1 MQIKVAPTRMELLRL
16 KKRIELAH
24 RGHRLLQDKL
34 EGLIK
39 EFLPLIDEYV
49 ASREELDRRYPQAL
63 AFTARAA
70 AEVGEDRLRPGAGPD
85 RSAGRGPGE
94 RAAPRGG
101 GRARHGGR
109 RSTAPG
115 PSTACCATPEVFDRA
130 VAELVEVL
138 PLILKAVQL
147 EQTVRR
153 FAKEIERTRRRVNAL
168 EYILIPQLAGAR
180 KFIQA
185 KLDEDERAAR
195 IRNMKVK
202 ELLDK
207 AAAQAARPPAPASWA
222 CAQLSPKKD
231 L

>member
-49 ASREELDRRYPQAL
+49 AARDELDRRYPRAL

-70 AEVGEDRLRPGAGPD
+70 AEIGEDRLAPALGQTGLRV
-85 RSAGRGPGE
+85 RVEVGE
-94 RAAPRGG
+94 Q
-101 GRARHGGR
+101 R
-109 RSTAPG
+109 RSGVAVPVMQADIERSR
-115 PSTACCATPEVFDRA
+115 PFYSLLATPELFDRA
-130 VAELVEVL
+130 VAELVDVL
-138 PLILKAVQL
+138 PLILKAAQL

-153 FAKEIERTRRRVNAL
+153 FAREIERTRRRVNAL
-168 EYILIPQLAGAR
+168 EYILIPQLHGAR

-207 AAAQAARPPAPASWA
+207 AAAQSAS
-222 CAQLSPKKD
+222 
-231 L
+231 

>member
-49 ASREELDRRYPQAL
+49 AARDELDRRYPRAL

-70 AEVGEDRLRPGAGPD
+70 AEVGEDRLAPALGQTGLRVQVEV
-85 RSAGRGPGE
+85 GE
-94 RAAPRGG
+94 Q
-101 GRARHGGR
+101 R
-109 RSTAPG
+109 RSGVAVPVLQADIERSR
-115 PSTACCATPEVFDRA
+115 PFYSLLATPELFDRA
-130 VAELVEVL
+130 VAELVDVL

-147 EQTVRR
+147 EQAVRR

-168 EYILIPQLAGAR
+168 EYILIPQLHGAR

-185 KLDEDERAAR
+185 KLDEDERASR

-207 AAAQAARPPAPASWA
+207 AAAQQAS
-222 CAQLSPKKD
+222 
-231 L
+231 

>member
-49 ASREELDRRYPQAL
+49 AARDELDRRYPQAL

-70 AEVGEDRLRPGAGPD
+70 AEVGEDRL
-85 RSAGRGPGE
+85 
-94 RAAPRGG
+94 APALGQTGLRVEVEVSEQ
-101 GRARHGGR
+101 R
-109 RSTAPG
+109 RSGVAVPVMQAAIERSR
-115 PSTACCATPEVFDRA
+115 PFYSLLATPELFDRA
-130 VAELVEVL
+130 VAELVDVL

-168 EYILIPQLAGAR
+168 EYILIPQLHGAR

-185 KLDEDERAAR
+185 KLDEDERASR

-207 AAAQAARPPAPASWA
+207 AAAQAAS
-222 CAQLSPKKD
+222 
-231 L
+231 

>member
-70 AEVGEDRLRPGAGPD
+70 AEVGEERLRPALAQTGLRAEVQVSEQRRAGVAVPVMEAVID
-85 RSAGRGPGE
+85 
-94 RAAPRGG
+94 
-101 GRARHGGR
+101 RARPFYSLL
-109 RSTAPG
+109 STPA
-115 PSTACCATPEVFDRA
+115 AFDRA
-130 VAELVEVL
+130 VNELVEVL

-202 ELLDK
+202 ELLEK
-207 AAAQAARPPAPASWA
+207 AAAAAAGAS
-222 CAQLSPKKD
+222 
-231 L
+231 

>member
-1 MQIKVAPTRMELLRL
+1 MELLRL

-49 ASREELDRRYPQAL
+49 AARDELDRRYPRAL

-70 AEVGEDRLRPGAGPD
+70 AEVGEDRLAPALGQTGLRVRVEVGEQRRAGVSVPVMQADIERSRPFY
-85 RSAGRGPGE
+85 SLL
-94 RAAPRGG
+94 
-101 GRARHGGR
+101 
-109 RSTAPG
+109 
-115 PSTACCATPEVFDRA
+115 ATPELFDRA
-130 VAELVEVL
+130 VAELVDVL
-138 PLILKAVQL
+138 PLILKAIQL

-153 FAKEIERTRRRVNAL
+153 FAREIERTRRRVNAL

-185 KLDEDERAAR
+185 KLDEDERASR
-195 IRNMKVK
+195 IRSMKVK

-207 AAAQAARPPAPASWA
+207 AAARAAAAS
-222 CAQLSPKKD
+222 
-231 L
+231 

>member
-49 ASREELDRRYPQAL
+49 AARDELDRRYPKAL
-63 AFTARAA
+63 ALTAWAA
-70 AEVGEDRLRPGAGPD
+70 AEVGEDRLAPALGQTGLRV
-85 RSAGRGPGE
+85 RVEVGE
-94 RAAPRGG
+94 Q
-101 GRARHGGR
+101 R
-109 RSTAPG
+109 RSGVAVPVMQADIERSR
-115 PSTACCATPEVFDRA
+115 PFYSLLATPELFDRA
-130 VAELVEVL
+130 VAELVDVL

-147 EQTVRR
+147 EQAVRR

-168 EYILIPQLAGAR
+168 EYILIPQLHGAR

-185 KLDEDERAAR
+185 KLDEDERASR

-207 AAAQAARPPAPASWA
+207 AAAQPAS
-222 CAQLSPKKD
+222 
-231 L
+231 

>member
-1 MQIKVAPTRMELLRL
+1 MQIKVAPTRMD
-16 KKRIELAH
+16 LAH

-49 ASREELDRRYPQAL
+49 AAREELDRRYPRAL

-70 AEVGEDRLRPGAGPD
+70 AEVGEEVLAPALGQTGLRVEVEVSEQRRAGVAVPVMQAAIE
-85 RSAGRGPGE
+85 RSRPYY
-94 RAAPRGG
+94 
-101 GRARHGGR
+101 
-109 RSTAPG
+109 SLL
-115 PSTACCATPEVFDRA
+115 ATPGLFDRA
-130 VAELVEVL
+130 VAELVDVL

-168 EYILIPQLAGAR
+168 EYILIPQLHGAR
-180 KFIQA
+180 KFIQS

-207 AAAQAARPPAPASWA
+207 AAAQAAS
-222 CAQLSPKKD
+222 
-231 L
+231 

>member
-39 EFLPLIDEYV
+39 EFMPLVDDYV
-49 ASREELDRRYPQAL
+49 AARDELDRRYPQAL

-70 AEVGEDRLRPGAGPD
+70 AEAGEDRIQPALAQTGLHVEVEIGEERRAGVAIPVLEAAID
-85 RSAGRGPGE
+85 RSRPFY
-94 RAAPRGG
+94 
-101 GRARHGGR
+101 
-109 RSTAPG
+109 SLL
-115 PSTACCATPEVFDRA
+115 ATPELFDHA

-138 PLILKAVQL
+138 PVILKAAQL
-147 EQTVRR
+147 EQAVRR

-168 EYILIPQLAGAR
+168 EYILIPQLLGAR

-185 KLDEDERAAR
+185 KLDEDERASR

-202 ELLDK
+202 ELLEK
-207 AAAQAARPPAPASWA
+207 AAAAASA
-222 CAQLSPKKD
+222 
-231 L
+231 

>member
-49 ASREELDRRYPQAL
+49 AARDALDRRYPRAL
-63 AFTARAA
+63 AFTALAA
-70 AEVGEDRLRPGAGPD
+70 AEVGEDRLGPALAQTGLRVDVEVGEQRRAGVAVPVMQAAIE
-85 RSAGRGPGE
+85 RSLPFYSLLG
-94 RAAPRGG
+94 
-101 GRARHGGR
+101 
-109 RSTAPG
+109 
-115 PSTACCATPEVFDRA
+115 TPERFDRA
-130 VAELVEVL
+130 VAELVDVL
-138 PLILKAVQL
+138 PLILKAVEL
-147 EQTVRR
+147 EQAVRR

-185 KLDEDERAAR
+185 KLDEDERASR

-207 AAAQAARPPAPASWA
+207 AAAQS
-222 CAQLSPKKD
+222 SV
-231 L
+231 

>member
-49 ASREELDRRYPQAL
+49 AARDELDRRYPRAL

-70 AEVGEDRLRPGAGPD
+70 AEIGEDRLAPALGQTGLRV
-85 RSAGRGPGE
+85 RVEVGE
-94 RAAPRGG
+94 Q
-101 GRARHGGR
+101 R
-109 RSTAPG
+109 RSGVAVPVMQADIERSR
-115 PSTACCATPEVFDRA
+115 PFYSLLATPELFDRA
-130 VAELVEVL
+130 VAELVDVL
-138 PLILKAVQL
+138 PLILKAAQL

-153 FAKEIERTRRRVNAL
+153 FAREIERTRRRVNAL
-168 EYILIPQLAGAR
+168 EYILIPQLHGAR

-207 AAAQAARPPAPASWA
+207 AAAQPAS
-222 CAQLSPKKD
+222 
-231 L
+231 

>member
-49 ASREELDRRYPQAL
+49 ASRDELDRRYPRAL
-63 AFTARAA
+63 ALTARAA
-70 AEVGEDRLRPGAGPD
+70 AEVGEERLAPALGQTGLRVQVEV
-85 RSAGRGPGE
+85 GE
-94 RAAPRGG
+94 Q
-101 GRARHGGR
+101 R
-109 RSTAPG
+109 RSGVAVPVLQADIERSR
-115 PSTACCATPEVFDRA
+115 PFYSLLSTPELFDRA
-130 VAELVEVL
+130 VAELVDVL

-147 EQTVRR
+147 EQAVRR

-168 EYILIPQLAGAR
+168 EYILIPQLHGAR

-185 KLDEDERAAR
+185 KLDEDERASR

-207 AAAQAARPPAPASWA
+207 AAAQPAS
-222 CAQLSPKKD
+222 
-231 L
+231 

>member
-16 KKRIELAH
+16 KKRIDLAH

-49 ASREELDRRYPQAL
+49 AAREELDRRYPQAL

-70 AEVGEDRLRPGAGPD
+70 AEVGEDALAPALGQTGLRVEVEVSEQRRAGVAVPVMQAAIE
-85 RSAGRGPGE
+85 RS
-94 RAAPRGG
+94 
-101 GRARHGGR
+101 
-109 RSTAPG
+109 RSYY
-115 PSTACCATPEVFDRA
+115 SLLATPALFDRA
-130 VAELVEVL
+130 VTELVDVL

-168 EYILIPQLAGAR
+168 EYILIPQLHGAR
-180 KFIQA
+180 KFIQS

-207 AAAQAARPPAPASWA
+207 AAAQAAS
-222 CAQLSPKKD
+222 
-231 L
+231 